1 MRPIRRLSVTSSI
14 LITRQ
19 TKNLRTEPR
28 LDVDCRRDVYLLG
41 AMLIEIVTGK
51 ALHVLDQPPKKR
63 QEHVKACPAAV
74 AENAR
79 LRFTRMSFHESRD
92 SVVET
97 VK

>member
-1 MRPIRRLSVTSSI
+1 
-14 LITRQ
+14 
-19 TKNLRTEPR
+19 
-28 LDVDCRRDVYLLG
+28 
-41 AMLIEIVTGK
+41 MLIEIVTGK